1 MGRLFWKFFFFIL
14 LAQVTAIIGIS
25 STIWLTQTT
34 QNGSGS
40 AADRGTDKAPE
51 FADLRRIDSPPQPG
65 FDPSHAPSDHGEDRP
80 PFLQGPQGSQ
90 GPPDSPPHSF
100 RQRTWL
106 PMTSAF
112 IASLFFAALLAWYM
126 ATPIRHLRAA
136 FNSLAEGNL
145 QTRVGVSMGQ
155 RRDELADLGHDFDK
169 MAERLG
175 ILLESQRRLLHDV
188 SHELRSPL
196 ARLQAAIGLARQQ
209 PERIEVSLER
219 IEREGMRM
227 DKLVGELLSLSRIEA
242 GVLGKLDEIA
252 MDELL
257 DDLRNN
263 ASFEAES
270 KNRRCEFFG
279 EAKTKVK
286 VMGRYD
292 LLYRAF
298 ENVVRNA
305 IKHTATGSC
314 VSMSVC
320 VDDARQVLQVV
331 VLDEGG
337 GVPEAELQAIF
348 EPFFRIGDSARSSDG
363 YGLGL
368 AIAKRVIHAHGG
380 QISASNRSTG
390 GLAVEI
396 ILPLVLEV

>member
-25 STIWLTQTT
+25 STMWLTQTA
-34 QNGSGS
+34 Q
-40 AADRGTDKAPE
+40 GTGLDTAHE
-51 FADLRRIDSPPQPG
+51 FADRLHMDGPPQPG
-65 FDPSHAPSDHGEDRP
+65 FDPAHTPSDHGEDRP
-80 PFLQGPQGSQ
+80 PFMQGPQEQ
-90 GPPDSPPHSF
+90 HGPPDSQQHSF

-106 PMTSAF
+106 PMTAAF
-112 IASLFFAALLAWYM
+112 LASLFFAALLAWYM
-126 ATPIRHLRAA
+126 ATPLRHLRSA
-136 FNSLAEGNL
+136 FSSLAEGNL
-145 QTRVGVSMGQ
+145 QTRVGSSMGQ

-175 ILLESQRRLLHDV
+175 ILVESQRRLLHDV

-242 GVLGKLDEIA
+242 GVLGKLDAIA

-257 DDLRNN
+257 DELRNN

-270 KNRRCEFFG
+270 KNRRFEFLG
-279 EAKTKVK
+279 ETKTKVK

-305 IKHTATGSC
+305 IKHTETGSC
-314 VSMSVC
+314 VSLKVC
-320 VDDARQVLQVV
+320 VDDTRQVLQVLV
-331 VLDEGG
+331 EDDGS
-337 GVPEAELQAIF
+337 GVPEAELQSIF

-396 ILPLVLEV
+396 ILPLVIEV

>member
-14 LAQVTAIIGIS
+14 LAQVTAIVGIS
-25 STIWLTQTT
+25 STMWLTQTAP
-34 QNGSGS
+34 GAGP
-40 AADRGTDKAPE
+40 DKPHD
-51 FADLRRIDSPPQPG
+51 FADMRSIDEPPQPR
-65 FDPSHAPSDHGEDRP
+65 FDPTRAPPDRADDHP
-80 PFLQGPQGSQ
+80 PFPKRA
-90 GPPDSPPHSF
+90 PDSAQAPF
-100 RQRTWL
+100 KQRTWL
-106 PMTSAF
+106 PITAAF
-112 IASLFFAALLAWYM
+112 IASLIFAALLAWYM
-126 ATPIRHLRAA
+126 ATPLRHLRLA
-136 FNSLAEGNL
+136 FSSLAEGNL
-145 QTRVGVSMGQ
+145 QTRVGVSMGK
-155 RRDELADLGHDFDK
+155 RRDELTDLGHDFDK

-175 ILLESQRRLLHDV
+175 ILVESQRRLLHDV

-209 PERIEVSLER
+209 PERIETSLER

-242 GVLGKLDEIA
+242 GVLGKLDAIA

-257 DDLRNN
+257 DEIKNN

-270 KNRRCEFFG
+270 KNRRFEFLG
-279 EAKTKVK
+279 EAKVK

-305 IKHTATGSC
+305 IKHTANASC
-314 VSMSVC
+314 VSLKISV
-320 VDDARQVLQVV
+320 DNARQVLQVV
-331 VLDEGG
+331 VVDEGS
-337 GVPEAELQAIF
+337 GVPETELQAIF

-390 GLAVEI
+390 GLSVEI